1 MTMDRSTCRVATPH
15 ASRYLQQLCK
25 HWAHKFQV
33 SFDPQQGRIE
43 LPDGRLLEMTA
54 SAAELHLCATAPA
67 ADMAQFQDII
77 AKHIAGF
84 GFREQLVFDWQA
96 D

>member
-1 MTMDRSTCRVATPH
+1 
-15 ASRYLQQLCK
+15 
-25 HWAHKFQV
+25 
-33 SFDPQQGRIE
+33 
-43 LPDGRLLEMTA
+43 MTA